1 MSKLK
6 IIITGIITVLIAVI
20 GIWIYTLSFSN
31 PSHGLSKAFPWPIAC
46 STRGCITSQE
56 WSHQRAYDVA
66 FAAATGKLMPSDAA
80 TLTTIMRRHL
90 IAHAAIQSP
99 ISLQDAVRY
108 RTAIL
113 HTTDIATLRPLG
125 ITSFA
130 DYDSNIILPFL
141 EQEALM
147 KQRNITNIDDLY
159 KDLAHKRT
167 IFLLLFHYR
176 WNIDRGE
183 VEAK

>member
-1 MSKLK
+1 MNRLK
-6 IIITGIITVLIAVI
+6 IISAVI
-20 GIWIYTLSFSN
+20 IAILLALISIWVYTLSFSN
-31 PSHGLSKAFPWPIAC
+31 PTHVLSKTFPWPIAC

-56 WSHQRAYDVA
+56 WSRQRAYDIA
-66 FAAATGKLMPSDAA
+66 FATATGKPMPSDAA

-90 IAHAAIQSP
+90 IAHATIQSP

-125 ITSFA
+125 ITSFP

-147 KQRNITNIDDLY
+147 KQRNITNTDDLY
-159 KDLAHKRT
+159 KDLAHQRT
-167 IFLLLFHYR
+167 IFLLLFHYH

-183 VEAK
+183 VEVK

>member
-1 MSKLK
+1 MNRLK
-6 IIITGIITVLIAVI
+6 VISTSIIIILIAFI
-20 GIWIYTLSFSN
+20 SIWAYTLSFSN
-31 PSHGLSKAFPWPIAC
+31 PTHSISKAFPWPIAC

-56 WSHQRAYDVA
+56 WSHQRAYDIA
-66 FAAATGKLMPSDAA
+66 FAAATGKTMPSDAA
-80 TLTTIMRRHL
+80 TLTTIIRRHL
-90 IAHAAIQSP
+90 ITHAEIQSP

-113 HTTDIATLRPLG
+113 HTTDISTLRPLG

-147 KQRNITNIDDLY
+147 KQRNITNTDDLY
-159 KDLAHKRT
+159 KDLAHQRT
-167 IFLLLFHYR
+167 IILLLFHYH